1 MELDIGDQPAITP
14 VVTACPSLSSSPKL
28 FVGPIYSNNALV
40 RYDNV
45 VFDGN

>member
-1 MELDIGDQPAITP
+1 MVRASIARDP
-14 VVTACPSLSSSPKL
+14 VTTECPSFSSSPRL

-45 VFDGN
+45 VFDAN